1 MSFFAKIKDC
11 DRDNIKSRTDIP
23 RYGKVMNCNY
33 IKFIY
38 SRSDSYDH
46 VQDYL
51 YCIARRIVKDVPYDK
66 SLKASILDFIA
77 DATPE
82 NMMEKIFEKLSS
94 ENGMM
99 EVLHNERYLIIKK
112 ELYAAL
118 ATKIGDTI
126 NDSESLPHDY
136 YIDAG
141 APDVSNEDIIIFG
154 AFETKKMKDFTT
166 HIDEMQMDAAW
177 NLIRLAGADSHT
189 LTQDM
194 VQNLYG
200 KGSTLFLSSAMNILA
215 GEFSEES
222 SVLGFKDGYVQ
233 TFPNREILD
242 DISKRPE
249 NYIAIDLLVK

>member
-11 DRDNIKSRTDIP
+11 DRDNIKSRADIP
-23 RYGKVMNCNY
+23 RHGKVMNCNY

-77 DATPE
+77 DVTPE

-118 ATKIGDTI
+118 ATKIGDKI

-166 HIDEMQMDAAW
+166 HIDEMQMNAAW

-189 LTQDM
+189 LTQEM

-200 KGSTLFLSSAMNILA
+200 KGSTLLLSSAMNILA
-215 GEFSEES
+215 GEFSGES